1 MIGIRGK
8 EYWSVIVVD
17 ECLFAGGLR
26 VCKLLGMELSGIV
39 FVENFVTEKK
49 LWGIFVVMGM
59 HLDRMGVV
67 FGGVVVGYLVAFEER
82 HL

>member
-1 MIGIRGK
+1 M
-8 EYWSVIVVD
+8 
-17 ECLFAGGLR
+17 
-26 VCKLLGMELSGIV
+26 
-39 FVENFVTEKK
+39 FVENFVTERK